1 MFFQGSRYARVGE
14 LEITDRK
21 GRTIRYKNVRFIPV
35 VEARLGH
42 TVTQSERLD
51 HIAQRF
57 YNDPERFW
65 RICDANLALWPDDL
79 IAEPGETILIPPAE
93 E

>member
-1 MFFQGSRYARVGE
+1 VFFKGSRYARVAE
-14 LEITDRK
+14 LQITDRK
-21 GRTIRYKNVRFIPV
+21 GRTVRYKNIRFIPR

-42 TVTQSERLD
+42 TVNQSERLD

-65 RICDANLALWPDDL
+65 RICDANLALFPDDL
-79 IAEPGETILIPPAE
+79 VAQPGVTILIPPAE